1 MEKTHAGALLKVIRD
16 TVCWRNDVDIA
27 VPAGEILLSISENA
41 TVIANKYFAFN
52 VIHNRHGLLWCLA
65 LDVVDITNS
74 PKTQFQSMEAR

>member
-16 TVCWRNDVDIA
+16 TICWRDGGDIV

-41 TVIANKYFAFN
+41 TAFADRYFAFN
-52 VIHNRHGLLWCLA
+52 VIHNRHGPIWCLA

-74 PKTQFQSMEAR
+74 PKTQF